1 MKGMIIPNHLGVI
14 LDGNRRWAI
23 EHKLKPW
30 KGHSF
35 GAEKFEKFIEWCVE
49 LQIPQVSA
57 YVLSTENLNRP
68 QMEVNALLDLFQKEL
83 EKLETEKRSFLD
95 RYEIRMKFIGDLTRL
110 PMGLRKVMGRIME
123 RTHKYNKRVFNLMV
137 AYGGKFELT
146 HAVKKIAKKAIKTGI
161 VTVTEKTIKDNLLVK
176 DDIDLLIRTGGEK
189 RLSNFMPIQTAYAEL
204 IVLRKLWPD
213 ITKTDLKRCI
223 MEYTRRQ
230 RRFGR

>member
-1 MKGMIIPNHLGVI
+1 MKGMIIPNHVGVI

-23 EHKLKPW
+23 ENKLKPW

-49 LQIPQVSA
+49 LEIPQVSA
-57 YVLSTENLNRP
+57 YVLSTENLNRSKR
-68 QMEVNALLDLFQKEL
+68 EVDALLDLFQKEL

-95 RYEIRMKFIGDLTRL
+95 KYEIRMMFIGDLTKL
-110 PMGLRKVMGRIME
+110 PKGLRRVMGRIMDM
-123 RTHKYNKRVFNLMV
+123 TGKYNKRVFNLMV

-146 HAVKKIAKKAIKTGI
+146 NAVKKIARKAIKTGI
-161 VTVTEKTIKDNLLVK
+161 VTVTEKTIKENLLVK

-189 RLSNFMPIQTAYAEL
+189 RLSNFMPIQAAYAEL

-213 ITKTDLKRCI
+213 ITKNDLKRCI
-223 MEYTRRQ
+223 REYTRRQ
-230 RRFGR
+230 RRFGI